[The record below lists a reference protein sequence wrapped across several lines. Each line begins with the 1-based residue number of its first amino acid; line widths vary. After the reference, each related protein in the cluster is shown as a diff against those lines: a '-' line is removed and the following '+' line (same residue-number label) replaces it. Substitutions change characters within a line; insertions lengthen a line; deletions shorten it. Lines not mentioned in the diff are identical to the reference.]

1 MNNPVKVGYQ
11 NLAGCFWENFFFS
24 SSVLYQPVGL
34 KCPFLFY
41 HGVLDSTGLG
51 HAIRISVGPTG
62 LKGCMSGSQVE
73 QLSDEGQQFVGEGK

>member
-1 MNNPVKVGYQ
+1 M
-11 NLAGCFWENFFFS
+11 
-24 SSVLYQPVGL
+24 GL